1 MESKPKLRIIIA
13 ICLCLAGAFISGVL
27 LAGHYGEPWATT
39 AVKDACSDNPLE
51 DGCEKVEQSVWS
63 SFAGIPVAVYGLVF
77 YLSLFALLILSL
89 FASSGLRNTLAGIAL
104 IILAIGILADMY
116 LLGLQAF
123 VIHAYCKVC
132 IYTYVLSAGAFI
144 AIFPARR
151 AIRSILASTTNQEG
165 RLALAGWVLGT
176 LAFTAF
182 VWGIDAMLN
191 ARSLFREATM
201 LFNPGG

>member
-1 MESKPKLRIIIA
+1 MGSKPIVRIIIA

-39 AVKDACSDNPLE
+39 AVKEACSDNPLE
-51 DGCEKVEQSVWS
+51 DGCEKVEQSEWS
-63 SFAGIPVAVYGLVF
+63 SFAGLPVAAYGLVF

-89 FASSGLRNTLAGIAL
+89 FASSGLRNSLAGIAI
-104 IILAIGILADMY
+104 IILAVGILTDMY

-132 IYTYVLSAGAFI
+132 IYTYVLSAGAFL
-144 AIFPARR
+144 AILPARK
-151 AIRSILASTTNQEG
+151 AIRGVPVSATNQEG
-165 RLALAGWVLGT
+165 RLALAGWILGT

-182 VWGIDAMLN
+182 VWGLGAMLN

-201 LFNPGG
+201 LFSPGG